1 MTITQDIDA
10 ALSQGLCRAVQ
21 MAGWE
26 TIYHPRREARAL
38 KTYLFGQPLVLL
50 CKPETVGIEFLR
62 HDWSGAVK
70 ITTDEGEQIV
80 SLAND
85 SGSDTVMVELKARHQ
100 DFQVSIEA
108 LPVEGRDHNRC
119 EAWLLGVAF
128 SDVPQP
134 VGRSLLLNQ
143 HTKLT
148 YGDWGEFLVLASD
161 EVIPRAIVREGSWA
175 PNDIALF
182 KEHVRP
188 GDLVLDIGAN
198 FGHHSVVFAKL
209 VGPTGQVIAIEAQR
223 VMYQLVHAN
232 SVLNRLDNITALHAA
247 AGQEHGTVTMYPIS
261 YEGENN
267 FGALGVDTSAP
278 AGRGEGEEVA
288 VYPLDDLLPDYA
300 KGRPVRFVK
309 IDVQAYE
316 LFVLQ
321 GMTGILKTDRPTIF
335 IEISPYWME
344 RAGYDYR
351 AIYTLLRDHG
361 YDFVH
366 REGTE
371 LGADGMPDVPS
382 GEDIEWDLLAIH
394 REKPTLV

>member
-1 MTITQDIDA
+1 MTVTQGIEA
-10 ALSQGLCRAVQ
+10 ALSQGLCRGIQ

-26 TIYHPRREARAL
+26 AIYHPMGDTRSL
-38 KTYLFGQPLVLL
+38 KTYLFDQPLVLL
-50 CKPETVGIEFLR
+50 CSPETVGIEFLR

-85 SGSDTVMVELKARHQ
+85 KGTDTLMVELKGGDR

-108 LPVEGRDHNRC
+108 LPVEGRDHERC

-128 SDVPQP
+128 SDIPRP

-143 HTKLT
+143 RTKLI
-148 YGDWGEFLVLASD
+148 YGNWGEFLVLASD
-161 EVIPRAIVREGSWA
+161 EVIPRAIVQEGAWA
-175 PNDIALF
+175 PNDIKIF
-182 KEHVRP
+182 REHVRP

-209 VGPTGQVIAIEAQR
+209 VGSTGQVIAVEAQW

-232 SVLNRLDNITALHAA
+232 SVLNRLKNITPIHAA
-247 AGQEHGTVTMYPIS
+247 AGQQHGTVTMYPIS

-267 FGALGVDTSAP
+267 FGALGVDTAAP
-278 AGRGEGEEVA
+278 AGHGKGEEVA
-288 VYPLDDLLPDYA
+288 VYPLDDLLPDYTE
-300 KGRPVRFVK
+300 GRPVRFVK

-321 GMTGILKTDRPTIF
+321 GMVGILKKDRPTIF
-335 IEISPYWME
+335 IEVSPYWME

-351 AIYTLLRDHG
+351 AIYALLRDHG

-366 REGTE
+366 RKETK
-371 LGADGMPDVPS
+371 LGRDGIPDVPT

-394 REKPTLV
+394 PERPNPA